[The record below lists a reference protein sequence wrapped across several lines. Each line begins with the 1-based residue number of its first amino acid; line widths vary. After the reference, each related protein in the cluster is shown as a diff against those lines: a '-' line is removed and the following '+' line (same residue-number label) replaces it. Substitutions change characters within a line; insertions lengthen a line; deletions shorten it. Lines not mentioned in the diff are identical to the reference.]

1 MSVEY
6 QFTNRF
12 NWSIVFDQTHVAESV
27 IGVLERYHP
36 IPKIQLGY
44 TIDSPIIAVFCANP
58 QAESNWRYG
67 GRYFSKMLT
76 NLQVNSTTPDTVL
89 KTGKIYLNQ
98 VEIIQLPPFT
108 TSYAFEVDV
117 PYWHREF
124 QLKIWEYTGNNQN
137 TIHRKLDDL
146 LGYPQP

>member
-1 MSVEY
+1 MAVEY

-12 NWSIVFDQTHVAESV
+12 NWSIIFDQTFDAVSV
-27 IGVLERYHP
+27 NPVLERYKP

-44 TIDSPIIAVFCANP
+44 TIDAPIIAVFCANNEAKP
-58 QAESNWRYG
+58 NWRYG
-67 GRYFSKMLT
+67 GRYFAKMLT
-76 NLQVNSTTPDTVL
+76 SLNAGGTQPDTVL
-89 KTGKIYLNQ
+89 KVGKIYLNQ
-98 VEIIQLPPFT
+98 IKIIQLPPFT
-108 TSYAFEVDV
+108 SSYAFDVDV
-117 PYWHREF
+117 PYWHRNF